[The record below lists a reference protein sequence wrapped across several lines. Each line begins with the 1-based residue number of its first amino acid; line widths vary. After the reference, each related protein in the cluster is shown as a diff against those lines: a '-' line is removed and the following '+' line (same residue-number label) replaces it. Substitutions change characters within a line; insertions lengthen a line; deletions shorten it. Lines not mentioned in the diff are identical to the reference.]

1 MPRESDQR
9 PKCRWVEIAQ
19 QVTQEHNP
27 AKMIKLIKELNEAM
41 LAEEREKV
49 KRRLGIPAAEPPV
62 AYVTSSNTEIR
73 SVPLS

>member
-9 PKCRWVEIAQ
+9 PKRRWEEIAQ

-27 AKMIKLIKELNEAM
+27 AKLIKLIKELNEAM

-49 KRRLGIPAAEPPV
+49 QRRLGIRIAAEPP
-62 AYVTSSNTEIR
+62 AA
-73 SVPLS
+73 